1 MCGGYNIAG
10 IWVKA
15 GKYGDK
21 TVSPT
26 SAPGQQGDS
35 GTKKSSGGLSTGA
48 IVGIAIGGLVLVGIA
63 MMMFTG
69 SNDDAA
75 QKAEGYQMQGDDA
88 TYLPPSDAAD
98 HQNNN
103 L

>member
-1 MCGGYNIAG
+1 
-10 IWVKA
+10 
-15 GKYGDK
+15 
-21 TVSPT
+21 
-26 SAPGQQGDS
+26 
-35 GTKKSSGGLSTGA
+35 LSTGA

-75 QKAEGYQMQGDDA
+75 QEAEGYQLQGDDA